1 MYVDSWALNWLT
13 WETVV
18 SSAKLSTT
26 ILSLGRKK
34 ALVNTLRIDVE
45 LEVFARDD
53 DRAYIEAER
62 YSDMVKGCFCK
73 MIEGRAWMLIYRN
86 FRRHSFYQ

>member
-1 MYVDSWALNWLT
+1 MYVDSWARNWLT

-34 ALVNTLRIDVE
+34 ALVNTLQIDVE

-53 DRAYIEAER
+53 DRAYIETER
-62 YSDMVKGCFCK
+62 VLRYR
-73 MIEGRAWMLIYRN
+73 EGL
-86 FRRHSFYQ
+86 FL